1 MSANAKTNSTIHSS
15 EEKKIGII
23 LGSDS
28 DLPYMKNAIR
38 LLQEF
43 NIPFEIEVS
52 SAHRTPHRTVELV
65 KDFEKKGIQVIIA
78 AAGGAAHLPGVIAS
92 HTLLP
97 VLGVPI
103 TSALSGL
110 DSLYSIVQMPS
121 GIPVAA
127 FSIGS
132 SGGVN
137 SVLFALEILALNDK
151 ELKAAL
157 VEFREK
163 QKLGVLE
170 KSNRLKEKV
179 KNQAIE
185 L

>member
-1 MSANAKTNSTIHSS
+1 MN
-15 EEKKIGII
+15 EKIVVI

-28 DLPYMKNAIR
+28 DYPYMEKGIN
-38 LLQEF
+38 LLKKFQ
-43 NIPFEIEVS
+43 IPFEIEVS
-52 SAHRTPHRTVELV
+52 SAHRTPERTIELV
-65 KDFEKKGIQVIIA
+65 KKFEKQGVQVIIA

-103 TSALSGL
+103 HSQLSGL

-137 SVLFALEILALNDK
+137 SVLFAMGILALNDNK
-151 ELKAAL
+151 I
-157 VEFREK
+157 
-163 QKLGVLE
+163 
-170 KSNRLKEKV
+170 KEKL
-179 KNQAIE
+179 IE
-185 L
+185 YRRDQGLEVVRKSEKLKDKIKSL

>member
-1 MSANAKTNSTIHSS
+1 MN
-15 EEKKIGII
+15 KKIGVV

-28 DLPYMKNAIR
+28 DYPYMEKGIN
-38 LLQEF
+38 LLKKFQ
-43 NIPFEIEVS
+43 IPFEIEVS
-52 SAHRTPHRTVELV
+52 SAHRTPERTIELV
-65 KDFEKKGIQVIIA
+65 KKFEKQSIQVIIA

-103 TSALSGL
+103 HSQLSGL

-137 SVLFALEILALNDK
+137 SVLFAMGILALNDNK
-151 ELKAAL
+151 I
-157 VEFREK
+157 
-163 QKLGVLE
+163 
-170 KSNRLKEKV
+170 KEKL
-179 KNQAIE
+179 IE
-185 L
+185 YRKDQGLEVVRKSEKLKDKIKSI

>member
-1 MSANAKTNSTIHSS
+1 M
-15 EEKKIGII
+15 
-23 LGSDS
+23 
-28 DLPYMKNAIR
+28 
-38 LLQEF
+38 
-43 NIPFEIEVS
+43 
-52 SAHRTPHRTVELV
+52 
-65 KDFEKKGIQVIIA
+65 KDFEKKGIRVIIA

-151 ELKAAL
+151 ELKEAL

-163 QKLGVLE
+163 QKMGVLE

-185 L
+185 

>member
-1 MSANAKTNSTIHSS
+1 MSSNQENNT
-15 EEKKIGII
+15 KIGII

-28 DLPYMKNAIR
+28 DLPYMEKGIS

-43 NIPFEIEVS
+43 GVPFEIEVS
-52 SAHRTPHRTVELV
+52 SAHRTPHRTIELIR
-65 KDFEKKGIQVIIA
+65 DFEKKGIQVIIA

-103 TSALSGL
+103 NSALSGI

-127 FSIGS
+127 FSIGN

-137 SVLFALEILALNDK
+137 SVLFAIEILALKD
-151 ELKAAL
+151 ESLKQ
-157 VEFREK
+157 VMVDFREK
-163 QKLGVLE
+163 QKNGVLE
-170 KSNRLKEKV
+170 KSKRLKEKI
-179 KNQAIE
+179 KEQAKE
-185 L
+185 K

>member
-1 MSANAKTNSTIHSS
+1 M
-15 EEKKIGII
+15 
-23 LGSDS
+23 
-28 DLPYMKNAIR
+28 
-38 LLQEF
+38 
-43 NIPFEIEVS
+43 
-52 SAHRTPHRTVELV
+52 
-65 KDFEKKGIQVIIA
+65 IIA

-103 TSALSGL
+103 TSTLSGL

-137 SVLFALEILALNDK
+137 SVLFALEILGLQDN
-151 ELKAAL
+151 ELKKKL
-157 VEFREK
+157 VEYRENQK
-163 QKLGVLE
+163 QSVLE
-170 KSNRLKEKV
+170 KSNRLKEKI
-179 KNQAIE
+179 KKE
-185 L
+185 LG

>member
-1 MSANAKTNSTIHSS
+1 MTQ
-15 EEKKIGII
+15 IGII

-28 DLPYMKNAIR
+28 DLPYMEKGIQT
-38 LLQEF
+38 LKGF
-43 NIPFEIEVS
+43 KIPFEIEVS
-52 SAHRTPHRTVELV
+52 SAHRTPNRTIELV

-110 DSLYSIVQMPS
+110 DSLYSIVQMPG

-137 SVLFALEILALNDK
+137 SVLFALEILALQDN
-151 ELKAAL
+151 ELKKKL
-157 VEFREK
+157 VEYREK
-163 QKLGVLE
+163 QKMSVLE
-170 KSNRLKEKV
+170 KSKRLKEKI
-179 KNQAIE
+179 KKE
-185 L
+185 PG

>member
-1 MSANAKTNSTIHSS
+1 MKQTS
-15 EEKKIGII
+15 EKRKKLIGII

-28 DLPYMKNAIR
+28 DLPHIESGIQILR
-38 LLQEF
+38 DF
-43 NIPFEIEVS
+43 DIPFEIEVS
-52 SAHRTPHRTVELV
+52 SAHRTPHRTIELV
-65 KDFEKKGIQVIIA
+65 KDFEKNGIQIIIA

-132 SGGVN
+132 SGGTN
-137 SVLFALEILALNDK
+137 SVLFAIEILALNDP
-151 ELKAAL
+151 ELKKAL
-157 VEFREK
+157 DNFREK
-163 QKLGVLE
+163 QKMGVLE
-170 KSNRLKEKV
+170 KSRRLKEKIMT
-179 KNQAIE
+179 KAD
-185 L
+185 